1 MKKDIT
7 KTELVEIIKSCGIS
21 GAGGAGF
28 PTYAKIDDRIETIIL
43 NCAECEPLLKVHR
56 QLLQK
61 YAYQIMSALEVI
73 ARTVNAKEV
82 IIGVKGAYKET
93 VLAVE
98 AELKSFPLIRM
109 HKLPEVYPAGD
120 EVILIYEATGKVVA
134 PGSIPIESGV
144 AVFNVETILNVYHG
158 LKEQGPVIYKY
169 LSVVGEVSSPVTVKV
184 PIGMEVEKAAALA
197 GEKLVK
203 DYVYIMGGPMT
214 GNIVQGYDVITKT
227 TNAIIVLPREHYVV
241 SRKNSRSSI
250 DMKRAM
256 ASCCQC
262 QMCTDLCPRHLLGHP
277 IEPHEFMRA
286 ATSMSTKNVKPFL
299 DTLYCSACGLCE
311 MYSCTQGLS
320 PRSLIAEYKRGLAAN
335 GIRPEKGLK
344 PDAVDKARPYR
355 AVPIERL
362 IARIGLKKYNVA
374 APLTEDTAAC
384 GLVKIKL
391 SQHIGAPAV
400 PVVKTGDKVKQ
411 GQILAKAKQDSLSL
425 PVHCSI
431 DGTVIEVNDSFI
443 RIERTEGKD

>member
-1 MKKDIT
+1 MNDKIT
-7 KTELVEIIKSCGIS
+7 KTELIEIIKNSGIS

-28 PTYAKIDDRIETIIL
+28 PAYAKIDDRIETIIL

-61 YAYQIMSALEVI
+61 YAYQIMGALQVI
-73 ARTVNAKEV
+73 AGTVGAKEI
-82 IIGVKGAYKET
+82 IIGVKGAYRET
-93 VLAVE
+93 VQAVE
-98 AELKSFPLIRM
+98 AELASFPLIRL

-158 LKEQGPVIYKY
+158 LENREPVIYKY
-169 LSVVGEVSSPVTVKV
+169 LSVVGEVSSPITLKV
-184 PIGMEVEKAAALA
+184 PVGMEVEKVVALA
-197 GEKLVK
+197 GDKTVR
-203 DYVYIMGGPMT
+203 DYAYIMGGPMT
-214 GNIVQGYDVITKT
+214 GNIVQGYDVVTKT
-227 TNAIIVLPREHYVV
+227 TNAIIVLPKDHYVV
-241 SRKNSRSSI
+241 NRKNSRSSI

-277 IEPHEFMRA
+277 IEPHEFMHA
-286 ATSMSTKNVKPFL
+286 ATSGTTRNVKPFL

-320 PRSLIAEYKRGLAAN
+320 PRSLIAEYKKGLAAN
-335 GIRPEKGLK
+335 GIRPQKGLK
-344 PDAVDKARPYR
+344 PDKVNRARPYR
-355 AVPIERL
+355 SVPIDRL
-362 IARIGLKKYNVA
+362 ISRIGLKKYNVA
-374 APLTEDTAAC
+374 APLADEAVEC

-400 PVVKTGDKVKQ
+400 PVVRTGDKVSR
-411 GQILAKAKQDSLSL
+411 GQLLAEAKKDSLSL
-425 PVHCSI
+425 PVHSSI
-431 DGTVIEVNDSFI
+431 DGTVTEVNDSFI
-443 RIERTEGKD
+443 RIENGGRAE